1 MHEQAG
7 AELGQA
13 QNIEMVNMSWTYE
26 NWGSPIKILSI
37 SCGWVV
43 PSSSLVS

>member
-13 QNIEMVNMSWTYE
+13 QNIEMANMSWIYD
-26 NWGSPIKILSI
+26 NWGYPIKIFST